1 MLNEKKRATEVDSL
15 KCEQCNYS
23 TLDGAL
29 ARMKNDSQNK
39 AILLHLIEHEEGIT
53 AYEAFVE
60 YRIMRLASRIH
71 DLRFDYGVP
80 ISSTIEQGKEAKY
93 ARYRL
98 ERGEEDVI

>member
-1 MLNEKKRATEVDSL
+1 MMEDILKTMKK
-15 KCEQCNYS
+15 
-23 TLDGAL
+23 
-29 ARMKNDSQNK
+29 DSQNK

-71 DLRFDYGVP
+71 DLRYDYGVP
-80 ISSTIEQGKEAKY
+80 ISSTMVHGKDSKY

-98 ERGEEDVI
+98 ERREEDVI